1 MLLPTDTD
9 RHPVDS
15 RQECQR
21 RALGDDLIVNAF
33 LKPCTRSDRE
43 INDSVI
49 ATGDGTHRDI
59 IGVDILDIR
68 ADNGGRS
75 AVLGGDAEERS
86 VIKRQFLR
94 AGNSQNG

>member
-1 MLLPTDTD
+1 MLLPAYTD

-33 LKPCTRSDRE
+33 PKPCTRSDRE

-49 ATGDGTHRDI
+49 ATGVGPPRCLLYTSDAADELTR
-59 IGVDILDIR
+59 VD
-68 ADNGGRS
+68 
-75 AVLGGDAEERS
+75 LGGTCDFYDNEQGKKE
-86 VIKRQFLR
+86 K
-94 AGNSQNG
+94 